1 MATASS
7 YYCYRYSRFMRV
19 WPQDAIV
26 CPDCDGGF
34 LEELER
40 RAPVSSWRL
49 WGFPRKPA

>member
-1 MATASS
+1 METASS
-7 YYCYRYSRFMRV
+7 YWFYRCS

-34 LEELER
+34 LEELKR
-40 RAPVSSWRL
+40 RAPVSSWRP